1 MLDASTLT
9 TAFTQLTCE
18 PGDRDPLASLAGRIT
33 PGIVP
38 VAVPESWRGAS
49 PALRTRIARAR
60 DPWLGPVGRLRYA
73 TTLAAPRTP
82 AAREPG
88 SPDLAVIRA
97 ARLPDQIWADW
108 AIRLTN
114 DNGARHDRF
123 RSSALVALLIPHS
136 DMPLSQIT
144 ALAGGQLKRHIANYH
159 MGKLTEGTAALRI
172 LTEIALALD
181 ARDIPIDYQRRRD
194 LAASTTLIDR
204 ATWATL
210 ARDAGLHPGRVGHA
224 RRYLYELLTGCSL
237 RTAPPPYQL
246 PSADAQARYNDFIT
260 GIPASLVSA
269 LTGHARRLLDAR
281 GIDGEPVEW
290 QPPPGWV
297 TATAWPGADP
307 AHTDPA
313 PIHHAMLH
321 EHTPPGQIAANL
333 GISLDHLRQVLRCHP
348 LPRPL
353 RPIRRTLIPAPAP
366 ASPPPGQQP
375 GVLYLDPAWL
385 REEYL
390 TWHRP
395 LDDITA
401 QIGCPVQTLNR
412 FARDHGIPVRPRG
425 ISTFIAAA
433 APGCHPSDLPE
444 PLRHALAGRT
454 AQRRLHRLL
463 VIGEHA
469 SIHQATQTLGLW
481 PSSLYTQLARLEH
494 ACGGRLV
501 HRSPCPGSDGILTPL
516 GEQLRRQARDYLG
529 LTATSPGT

>member
-1 MLDASTLT
+1 
-9 TAFTQLTCE
+9 
-18 PGDRDPLASLAGRIT
+18 
-33 PGIVP
+33 
-38 VAVPESWRGAS
+38 
-49 PALRTRIARAR
+49 
-60 DPWLGPVGRLRYA
+60 
-73 TTLAAPRTP
+73 
-82 AAREPG
+82 
-88 SPDLAVIRA
+88 
-97 ARLPDQIWADW
+97 
-108 AIRLTN
+108 
-114 DNGARHDRF
+114 
-123 RSSALVALLIPHS
+123 
-136 DMPLSQIT
+136 
-144 ALAGGQLKRHIANYH
+144 
-159 MGKLTEGTAALRI
+159 MGK
-172 LTEIALALD
+172 
-181 ARDIPIDYQRRRD
+181 
-194 LAASTTLIDR
+194 
-204 ATWATL
+204 
-210 ARDAGLHPGRVGHA
+210 
-224 RRYLYELLTGCSL
+224 LTGCSL